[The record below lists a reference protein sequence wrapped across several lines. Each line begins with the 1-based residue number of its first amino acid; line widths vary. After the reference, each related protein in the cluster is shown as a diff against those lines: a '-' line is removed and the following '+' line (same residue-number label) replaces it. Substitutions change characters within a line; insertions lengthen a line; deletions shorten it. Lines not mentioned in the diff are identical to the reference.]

1 MAGEIFVEITYKI
14 MVRHAPFIGEIF
26 AVRFSM
32 AMRTI
37 TYPFENIF
45 LSEMLPIMTFGLK
58 INGD

>member
-1 MAGEIFVEITYKI
+1 
-14 MVRHAPFIGEIF
+14 
-26 AVRFSM
+26 
-32 AMRTI
+32 MRTI